1 MEVTPCSTIRW
12 KGKRFGGHRAREPQP
27 REPRELAGSQ
37 AGARLIEGDMAI
49 LAHASQEQVDAT
61 SSLYFGLVLD
71 TLGLEVGGVPVENVR
86 PTQCQSEPVSPGLA
100 PLSYLASFVFLN
112 ERLVDTQW
120 SAPRREAK
128 DEGVSWCG
136 GKVVDAVDDVRGDHQ
151 AGATVSCVRLGIASA
166 MIPDKLPG
174 VPGVDGRGDGG
185 MESQMEHREGF
196 MAWGSAEFGHG
207 KSEAK
212 EKGKSH
218 GATGRMWKPGHLRKV
233 PKACSA
239 SHRLLSKGRSRR
251 CPIRAPPAPAR
262 RHPAG
267 FIFSVSVISR
277 PGSGE
282 SLVSALK
289 SLFRGKSFL
298 KTFLAFWTTPVAP
311 VVPISPQDAGAK
323 ANADPAADFLA
334 EAEHLLLGHIEAG
347 GLMQF
352 SRKLKRQFRE
362 RLRSNPECMLPS
374 YNSQLPSGHETGQYL
389 ALDVGGSTLRV
400 ALVELT
406 GRGVSGP
413 EGSIIRM
420 DSFKI
425 DSDARNLRGTEFFDW
440 MAERIHRT
448 VAKDSA
454 RGHSSDHPLLHG
466 IGLEFSH

>member
-1 MEVTPCSTIRW
+1 M
-12 KGKRFGGHRAREPQP
+12 
-27 REPRELAGSQ
+27 
-37 AGARLIEGDMAI
+37 
-49 LAHASQEQVDAT
+49 T
-61 SSLYFGLVLD
+61 SL
-71 TLGLEVGGVPVENVR
+71 
-86 PTQCQSEPVSPGLA
+86 
-100 PLSYLASFVFLN
+100 
-112 ERLVDTQW
+112 
-120 SAPRREAK
+120 
-128 DEGVSWCG
+128 
-136 GKVVDAVDDVRGDHQ
+136 
-151 AGATVSCVRLGIASA
+151 
-166 MIPDKLPG
+166 
-174 VPGVDGRGDGG
+174 
-185 MESQMEHREGF
+185 
-196 MAWGSAEFGHG
+196 
-207 KSEAK
+207 
-212 EKGKSH
+212 
-218 GATGRMWKPGHLRKV
+218 
-233 PKACSA
+233 
-239 SHRLLSKGRSRR
+239 
-251 CPIRAPPAPAR
+251 
-262 RHPAG
+262 
-267 FIFSVSVISR
+267 
-277 PGSGE
+277 GE

-400 ALVELT
+400 ALVELR

-454 RGHSSDHPLLHG
+454 RGHSPDHPLLM
-466 IGLEFSH
+466 GLAWSFPIEYVSVSLATLRKLTATGKRLRKGANSVPWARVSSPMRV